1 MTAHV
6 IASGRTL
13 LYHGDTVIGIR
24 TVNDYLDPHR
34 LVGIGWR
41 IGPRLGTRP
50 VTLTVPQPH
59 GIDRRRALEQLVR
72 EHERTAWLLELRG
85 EPCIVRAERI
95 MSWLAELPDSTR
107 HRDDE
112 RIVRVTRGEIAAIG
126 GMSRE
131 QAGKVVAE
139 LVESRWLEL
148 LSGFRFVVPVGRTRE
163 AA

>member
-1 MTAHV
+1 MTAHI

-13 LYHGDTVIGIR
+13 LYHGNTVVGIR
-24 TVNDYLDPHR
+24 TKDDYLDPHR
-34 LVGIGWR
+34 LLGIGWR

-50 VTLTVPQPH
+50 VTLAVQPNER
-59 GIDRRRALEQLVR
+59 DNRRALEQIVR
-72 EHERTAWLLELRG
+72 EHERTAWLLEIRG
-85 EPCIVRAERI
+85 EPCIIRAERI

-112 RIVRVTRGEIAAIG
+112 RIVRVTRHEVAAIG

-139 LVESRWLEL
+139 LVESRWMEL
-148 LSGFRFVVPVGRTRE
+148 LSGFRFVVPVARRE